1 MTWYYA
7 NVVNIFDIY
16 FVALVGGSARI
27 VENKSSLM
35 TSDAN
40 G

>member
-1 MTWYYA
+1 MTGHYA
-7 NVVNIFDIY
+7 TVVNIFDIC
-16 FVALVGGSARI
+16 FVALVGGSTRI

-35 TSDAN
+35 ISDAN